1 MYAKASATNTTIR
14 TVARPVSARGR
25 GAAVRFAGPVPTPTV
40 RRVGAGRARVRVCTR
55 VVPVVRTRDEP
66 VRRVGPCPLGARRCV
81 VTLLPRSTGHG
92 LWHSP

>member
-25 GAAVRFAGPVPTPTV
+25 GAAVRFAGPEPTFTV
-40 RRVGAGRARVRVCTR
+40 RRVAAGRALVRVCTR

-66 VRRVGPCPLGARRCV
+66 GRRDGPWPLGARRCV
-81 VTLLPRSTGHG
+81 DTPA
-92 LWHSP
+92 PPPC